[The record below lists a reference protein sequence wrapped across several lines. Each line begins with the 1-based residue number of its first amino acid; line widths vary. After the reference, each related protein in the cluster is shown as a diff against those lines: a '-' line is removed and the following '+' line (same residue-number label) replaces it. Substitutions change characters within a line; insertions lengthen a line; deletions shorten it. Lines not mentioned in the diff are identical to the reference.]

1 KNTKEDFMTRNKYK
15 DKHMDRPIENHSTA
29 AWANRSELKPV
40 SQVSIPDLDQVENAK
55 DYVDSNQK

>member
-1 KNTKEDFMTRNKYK
+1 MARNKYK